1 MKPNLEVVHGGAG
14 SGCARQRCPSCEA
27 FAPDAY
33 CPKCGEA
40 TRVHAASASEF
51 VHEFIGHYV
60 ALEGK
65 LWSTLRLLVSRPG
78 QLTAEF
84 LRGRRVPNVN
94 PLRLY
99 LSLSL
104 IVFALIKLNGVELP
118 QLTLDERSAGV
129 AYTHR
134 FPDPAHPGK
143 FGSATLH
150 FKASETSGA
159 RMHELQAAIDLLGR
173 IDARWPDGVRRFMQL
188 APQEQARILN
198 AGFLSNLPYMLIG
211 ALPLFALYLKLI
223 YWRAGRRYGEHL
235 VFALHASAFVFL
247 LASFMILIPGNAAW
261 LMICLYE
268 GKRALIS
275 AWDWLQLLP
284 LAWALAYLPAALR
297 RVYGGGLAASWLRA
311 LLLAC
316 VHLGVIAA
324 LIVGAEL
331 LSILRH

>member
-1 MKPNLEVVHGGAG
+1 VRPNLEVVQGDAGGGGAP
-14 SGCARQRCPSCEA
+14 RCPSCDA

-65 LWSTLRLLVSRPG
+65 LWSTLRLLAGRPG

-84 LRGRRVPNVN
+84 LRGRRVPYVN
-94 PLRLY
+94 PLGLY

-118 QLTLDERSAGV
+118 QLTMDERSAGV
-129 AYTHR
+129 AYSHR

-143 FGSATLH
+143 FGVATLH
-150 FKASETSGA
+150 FQVSETSGA
-159 RMHELQAAIDLLGR
+159 RMHELQQAITLLGR
-173 IDARWPDGVRRFMQL
+173 ADARWSDSVRRFMQL
-188 APQEQARILN
+188 APGEQARILN

-223 YWRAGRRYGEHL
+223 YWPSGRHYGEHL
-235 VFALHASAFVFL
+235 VFALHTSAFVFL
-247 LASFMILIPGNAAW
+247 LASLMILIPGNAAW
-261 LMICLYE
+261 LMICLVE

-297 RVYGGGLAASWLRA
+297 RVYGGGLAASWVRA
-311 LLLAC
+311 LALAL

-331 LSILRH
+331 LSILKH